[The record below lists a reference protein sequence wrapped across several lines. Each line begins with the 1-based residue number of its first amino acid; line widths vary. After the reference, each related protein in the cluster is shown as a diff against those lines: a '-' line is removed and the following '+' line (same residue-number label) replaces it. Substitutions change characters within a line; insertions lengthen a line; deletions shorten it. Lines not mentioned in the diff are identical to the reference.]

1 MVKNYNSSKSN
12 TSSVSDGDLVGD
24 SSGGDSGAVDH
35 NSTRS
40 NNGLDGGGG
49 GPDPA
54 QGTDYNTT
62 RSNTSSATPRDKHT
76 GRATGKRNSV
86 DGDGGGGGSEKSGA
100 IDHNSTRSN
109 RGASVGDG
117 DNSTSAAHEA
127 AHVVQQRGGVDGNGG
142 GSGDGNV
149 PTKSGGQ
156 PDRGDTIDTPI
167 RIVEG
172 AVGGGGGGGSGGG
185 AAVAGDGVR
194 GAITVEI
201 VNPKSSGG
209 GSHTTDSGTVM
220 IEDGVASGG
229 GGGSGGGTGVIGSTF
244 GLAKT
249 ILTAA
254 VLLTAAGVGFDLY
267 ETYND
272 AIDLNLED
280 HVTDADFALNGDKT
294 EINGDISFN
303 IPEMGRFEKKILA
316 QVHVTV
322 LESSPTTTGDYS
334 FEYTLGSGEQTY
346 KFSLTNLDPVTV
358 GKINAGEDLEL
369 EYTTSITVIYLGVEL
384 APATTDMP
392 ARIVTVETA

>member
-1 MVKNYNSSKSN
+1 VSHSS
-12 TSSVSDGDLVGD
+12 GD
-24 SSGGDSGAVDH
+24 SGAVDHKSTRSNNVSHSSGDSGAVDH

-40 NNGLDGGGG
+40 NNGGLD
-49 GPDPA
+49 
-54 QGTDYNTT
+54 
-62 RSNTSSATPRDKHT
+62 
-76 GRATGKRNSV
+76 
-86 DGDGGGGGSEKSGA
+86 
-100 IDHNSTRSN
+100 
-109 RGASVGDG
+109 
-117 DNSTSAAHEA
+117 
-127 AHVVQQRGGVDGNGG
+127 
-142 GSGDGNV
+142 
-149 PTKSGGQ
+149 
-156 PDRGDTIDTPI
+156 
-167 RIVEG
+167 
-172 AVGGGGGGGSGGG
+172 
-185 AAVAGDGVR
+185 
-194 GAITVEI
+194 
-201 VNPKSSGG
+201 
-209 GSHTTDSGTVM
+209 
-220 IEDGVASGG
+220 G

-346 KFSLTNLDPVTV
+346 KFSLTNLDQTTV
-358 GKINAGEDLEL
+358 LKIDAGIPLEL